1 MLLAVFFPLT
11 MVFLSLAVLLVT
23 GQNDGGATS
32 NDEEREREVIVI
44 LRCSFVFLVFSSI
57 LSSTPTL
64 LCLLVPLM
72 LVLAKDGGLE

>member
-1 MLLAVFFPLT
+1 

-32 NDEEREREVIVI
+32 NDEEREVIVI
-44 LRCSFVFLVFSSI
+44 LLCSFVFLVFPSI
-57 LSSTPTL
+57 FSSTPTL
-64 LCLLVPLM
+64 LCLLVPLV

>member
-1 MLLAVFFPLT
+1 

-32 NDEEREREVIVI
+32 NDEEREVIVI
-44 LRCSFVFLVFSSI
+44 LLCSFVFLVIPSI
-57 LSSTPTL
+57 FSSTPTL
-64 LCLLVPLM
+64 LCLLVPLV

>member
-23 GQNDGGATS
+23 GQNDGGAIS
-32 NDEEREREVIVI
+32 NDEEREVI
-44 LRCSFVFLVFSSI
+44 VFLVFPSI

-64 LCLLVPLM
+64 LCLLVPLV